1 MKLFKVTYKKMCHP
15 SRGIFF
21 EDHQGYYLSKSL
33 DDLYYYIENIQ
44 HLTLTTIEILE
55 CEVVE
60 TNSPLDN
67 DKEQFKRLGQDT
79 EATIIKAM

>member
-1 MKLFKVTYKKMCHP
+1 MKLFKVTYKRMCHP
-15 SRGIFF
+15 SRGIFL

-33 DDLYYYIENIQ
+33 DELYHYVENVQ

-60 TNSPLDN
+60 TDPPLDIN
-67 DKEQFKRLGQDT
+67 KQQFKSLSQDT
-79 EATIIKAM
+79 ETTIIKAM

>member
-21 EDHQGYYLSKSL
+21 EDHQAYYLSKSL
-33 DDLYYYIENIQ
+33 DDLYHYVENIE

-55 CEVVE
+55 CKVVE
-60 TNSPLDN
+60 IDPPLDI
-67 DKEQFKRLGQDT
+67 DKEQFKSLSQDT